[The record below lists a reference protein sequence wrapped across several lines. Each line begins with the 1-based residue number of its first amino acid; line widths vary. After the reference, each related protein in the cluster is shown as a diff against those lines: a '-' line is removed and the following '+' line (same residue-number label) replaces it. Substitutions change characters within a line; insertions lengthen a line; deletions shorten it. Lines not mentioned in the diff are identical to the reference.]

1 VMLGTPRQVPDIRSN
16 CGARRPIYSRHCE
29 SRDGIVGGAAACANA
44 GVLRCRQYYLEFRS
58 GFGVVIRI
66 VSGVLDPVRS
76 ESTVPGSR
84 MYLGSAER
92 K

>member
-1 VMLGTPRQVPDIRSN
+1 
-16 CGARRPIYSRHCE
+16 
-29 SRDGIVGGAAACANA
+29 VGGAAACANA

-84 MYLGSAER
+84 MYLGSA
-92 K
+92 